1 MRIFKSFLSL
11 PFSSPLLHFPPPF
24 FFLLP
29 CPALL
34 TNCVFIG
41 KLTKGN
47 KTNNR
52 GGWGVPILWFCR
64 IFGAFRAVQG
74 WPSVIPR
81 FSAVDFLSYYIEL
94 LVMALMYTLWL
105 VVHRVVL
112 RPPLAAQQPTSSP
125 TTAVEVTTTYP
136 AARPFFDFVDLS
148 RVDLYHDEHEDAPVD
163 KHEHDVRAC
172 RLRGPAGWAWALYY
186 YIVA

>member
-1 MRIFKSFLSL
+1 
-11 PFSSPLLHFPPPF
+11 
-24 FFLLP
+24 
-29 CPALL
+29 
-34 TNCVFIG
+34 
-41 KLTKGN
+41 
-47 KTNNR
+47 
-52 GGWGVPILWFCR
+52 
-64 IFGAFRAVQG
+64 
-74 WPSVIPR
+74 
-81 FSAVDFLSYYIEL
+81 
-94 LVMALMYTLWL
+94 MALMYTLWL
-105 VVHRVVL
+105 VVHRVL